1 MQRRHALYLAFAA
14 TLVALPAS
22 SQQNKNPPTNLYI
35 DVLTHNMAGMPDM
48 GGMMGGLG
56 GFMARRM
63 GGADTGKPTYPTTRA
78 GGMTGQYL
86 DIALHNSLKPGIEAI
101 RRTSSRI
108 ERSLRELMNLPW

>member
-48 GGMMGGLG
+48 GGMMGGW
-56 GFMARRM
+56 A
-63 GGADTGKPTYPTTRA
+63 ASWPAAWAAKPASPRTRPPA
-78 GGMTGQYL
+78 P
-86 DIALHNSLKPGIEAI
+86 AA
-101 RRTSSRI
+101 
-108 ERSLRELMNLPW
+108 